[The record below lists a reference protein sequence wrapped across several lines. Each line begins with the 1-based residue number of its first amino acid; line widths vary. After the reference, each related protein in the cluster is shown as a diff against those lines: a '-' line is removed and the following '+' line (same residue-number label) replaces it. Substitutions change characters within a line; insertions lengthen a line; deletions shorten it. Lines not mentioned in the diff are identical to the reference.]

1 MHEEIANPPCSIGP
15 RIRSPAPALC
25 TATPARWTPPRNFTP
40 WGWGPQHLPSQVT
53 GMEYNN
59 QMQAEVLANHRDYGY
74 EFKFH
79 ITSNNISWGDCGW
92 VSRTFFLGWRFHKV
106 SRWIQFCA
114 IPQEKWDHSLKAPN
128 KTYAVMWFFLKWQ
141 LNQRFQWGPLFD
153 WGFNTLAFYCPV
165 TCGCMATPITDDLTD
180 QDRRCPLNSL
190 SGCGSGSLPD
200 DGSSGSAPTRS
211 GGSSGPS
218 SGFGGP
224 SGPR

>member
-1 MHEEIANPPCSIGP
+1 MKKSQIHHVQLDQESVAQPCLVHRDTCEMNAS
-15 RIRSPAPALC
+15 ALL
-25 TATPARWTPPRNFTP
+25 NFTP
-40 WGWGPQHLPSQVT
+40 WVGWGPQHLPSQVT
-53 GMEYNN
+53 GMEHNN

-114 IPQEKWDHSLKAPN
+114 IPQEKWDHSLKAPT

-153 WGFNTLAFYCPV
+153 
-165 TCGCMATPITDDLTD
+165 
-180 QDRRCPLNSL
+180 
-190 SGCGSGSLPD
+190 
-200 DGSSGSAPTRS
+200 
-211 GGSSGPS
+211 
-218 SGFGGP
+218 
-224 SGPR
+224 